1 MLLDIV
7 TRVLTLAIKGI
18 PFIGRVW
25 DIPRSHSYLRF
36 KKWSDIYGPI
46 YQINVFGVNHVW
58 VATDKIATDLLV
70 KRGSLYSDRPPINNL
85 ENSKAAPEYLPL
97 LGHNGMSDHSVS
109 FQEESY
115 TNMQLLPEIWR
126 RQRKFVHNL
135 MTQSAAASHQFLPY
149 LECHQFLAELIDDPQ
164 NYEHLMESYT
174 GRVVSRLA
182 FGDVRHHVE
191 VSIHSHALLNAISPG
206 AYISNIIPQLR
217 RLPAWLSPWKR
228 WEQARHDRERAW
240 FLQMHGEVEEKVQ
253 GGVQI
258 SSFMRTFLESREKS
272 GMSDME
278 GAYVVGMIGLAGL
291 LTTASALMTY
301 ILAMTLYPEW
311 QAALQH
317 EVDTVC
323 GGRMPETTDA
333 PRMPLLRAVI
343 KEIMRWR
350 PVTPSSKFRCPNLP
364 SPNGKLQH

>member
-1 MLLDIV
+1 
-7 TRVLTLAIKGI
+7 
-18 PFIGRVW
+18 
-25 DIPRSHSYLRF
+25 
-36 KKWSDIYGPI
+36 
-46 YQINVFGVNHVW
+46 
-58 VATDKIATDLLV
+58 
-70 KRGSLYSDRPPINNL
+70 
-85 ENSKAAPEYLPL
+85 
-97 LGHNGMSDHSVS
+97 
-109 FQEESY
+109 
-115 TNMQLLPEIWR
+115 MQLLPEIWR

-135 MTQSAAASHQFLPY
+135 MTQSAAAFHQFLPY

-174 GRVVSRLA
+174 GRVISRLA

-191 VSIHSHALLNAISPG
+191 VSIHSHTLLNAISPG
-206 AYISNIIPQLR
+206 ANISNIIPQLR

-240 FLQMHGEVEEKVQ
+240 FLQMHGQVEEKVQ

-258 SSFMRTFLESREKS
+258 SSFLRTFLESREKI

-333 PRMPLLRAVI
+333 PRMPVLRAVI

-350 PVTPSSKFRCPNLP
+350 PVTPGGKFRCPTLP
-364 SPNGKLQH
+364 SPDSKLQH